1 MAGKRSRGAKKTW
14 TAKRDKEIAKARAKK
29 KERKAALF

>member
-1 MAGKRSRGAKKTW
+1 MAGKRSRGAKKAW
-14 TAKRDKEIAKARAKK
+14 TASRDRKVAKEREKK